1 MIDKENKIISN
12 LMLKEIEIVVNK
24 YYNMDNHTKEKI
36 KSIISILKDNNL
48 KSYLINNPNKINEIV
63 EEMEIENINEDII
76 TLFAWLNLENRKTS
90 IKDTIAYYEEIKKN
104 NYIKIGRYTIS
115 KSNETTNDD
124 VKKEIEERIKDKQF
138 LERTINKNKLA
149 DIWINTSRNRE

>member
-12 LMLKEIEIVVNK
+12 LMLK
-24 YYNMDNHTKEKI
+24 
-36 KSIISILKDNNL
+36 
-48 KSYLINNPNKINEIV
+48 
-63 EEMEIENINEDII
+63 EIENINEDII

-115 KSNETTNDD
+115 KSNEITNDD
-124 VKKEIEERIKDKQF
+124 VKKEIEEKIKDKQF

-149 DIWINTSRNRE
+149 DIWINTSRNSY

>member
-12 LMLKEIEIVVNK
+12 LILKEIEIVVNK

-115 KSNETTNDD
+115 KSNEITNDD
-124 VKKEIEERIKDKQF
+124 VKKGIEERIKDKSF

-149 DIWINTSRNRE
+149 DIWINTSRNSY

>member
-63 EEMEIENINEDII
+63 EEMEIEEISEDVI
-76 TLFAWLNLENRKTS
+76 TLFA
-90 IKDTIAYYEEIKKN
+90 
-104 NYIKIGRYTIS
+104 
-115 KSNETTNDD
+115 
-124 VKKEIEERIKDKQF
+124 
-138 LERTINKNKLA
+138 
-149 DIWINTSRNRE
+149 